1 MRTVPF
7 IVGIALALGV
17 VVGAVAQT
25 FPNRPVKLL
34 IPFPPGGPTDVI
46 GRLLAQEF
54 SRIWP
59 HNMVVE
65 NRGGAGGLIGTE
77 AVAKAAPDG
86 HTVLHATM
94 AANAVAPTLYAKVPY
109 DTVRDFIY
117 VAPFVKQASVL
128 LINSRLPPN
137 TLKELIEYVRANK
150 GKLTYAS
157 PGIGLSGHLGMEM
170 ILRATGMEVLH
181 VPYKGAAAASQA
193 VVAGETDLTLD
204 PVPTA
209 INYIKSGKAKAI
221 AITSEA
227 RASQLPDTPTLIELG
242 YPGLIVSTWQGMAVP
257 AGTPKEIVAQLYQ
270 DLQRVKNAPDV
281 RERFA
286 RMGAEVFDLSPEQFS
301 QFVREESRRWGEV
314 VKQVGAKVE

>member
-1 MRTVPF
+1 MRTTPL

-17 VVGAVAQT
+17 AAGAVAQT

-46 GRLLAQEF
+46 GRVLAQEF

-77 AVAKAAPDG
+77 AVAKSAPDG

-137 TLKELIEYVRANK
+137 TLKELIEYGRANQ

-170 ILRATGMEVLH
+170 ILRATGMQVLH

-221 AITSEA
+221 AITSET
-227 RASQLPDTPTLIELG
+227 RATQLPDTPTLIELG

-270 DLQRVKNAPDV
+270 DLQRVKNSPEV

-286 RMGAEVFDLSPEQFS
+286 RMGAEVFDMAPEQFS

>member
-1 MRTVPF
+1 MLIFRI
-7 IVGIALALGV
+7 IVVFMLALCAQ
-17 VVGAVAQT
+17 GAVMAQSY
-25 FPNRPVKLL
+25 PSRPVKWM

-65 NRGGAGGLIGTE
+65 NRGGAGGLIGTD

-94 AANAVAPTLYAKVPY
+94 AANAVAPTLYTKVPY
-109 DTVRDFIY
+109 DTMRDFIY

-128 LINSRLPPN
+128 LINARLPPS
-137 TLKELIEYVRANK
+137 TLKELVEYVRANK

-181 VPYKGAAAASQA
+181 VPYKGAAASSQA

-221 AITSEA
+221 AITSES
-227 RASQLPDTPTLIELG
+227 RAAQLPDTPTLVELG
-242 YPGLIVSTWQGMAVP
+242 YPGLIVSTWQGLAVP

-270 DLQRVKNAPDV
+270 DLQRVKNAPEV

-286 RMGAEVFDLSPEQFS
+286 RMGAEIFDMPPDQFS
-301 QFVREESRRWGEV
+301 QFVRDESRRWGEV